1 LIISEIN
8 KALNSVEDFTEL
20 NEMTSV
26 MSLNELKKK
35 LSIVYHDFLNVFDRE
50 KTTQLL
56 LHWSYDHKIELK
68 DENQSSRSRLYL
80 MSSYK
85 LQKIKEYL
93 EENLKKKFITLSKAS
108 FASLILFVEKKDDS
122 LRFCMNYWKLNALIK
137 RDRYLILLIDEVLA
151 RIQGSKYLT
160 QLDIIVAFNKLRM
173 SSESED
179 LTTFVTFFNVYKY
192 RVMLFELIN
201 ESAFFQHYI
210 NNVLFNC
217 LHKFCQTYLNDIL
230 IYSKTLKEHRTHVK
244 EVLDKLREVDLQVNI
259 DKCEFKIQKISFLE
273 LLIFINDLRMNSWKV
288 DVIRSWE
295 VSRSLTHVQIFIDF
309 CNFYRRFIKNFSKI
323 AQLMI
328 KLIWKD
334 HFFEWTKICQTIFE
348 ELKQQVTTAFI
359 LKHFDSIKEAI
370 LKTDFLNY
378 VNDEVLSQYDDED
391 ILHSVIFYSKNMIF
405 AECNYEIYDKEL
417 LIIIRCLK
425 HWCSE
430 LKCTDISIKIFIDH
444 LNLKYFMI
452 IKKLIRQ
459 QTKWAEKLFK
469 YNFKIIYQSEK
480 QNLKADALI
489 RMSDVKSVESND
501 DWKLYQHQM
510 LLSASLFELQSI
522 ENDQD
527 LTQIL
532 LIFDSDSK
540 QKSKVNE
547 DSIEEMISIQNWIIV
562 ENRINQQCIDIRTV
576 IEQNRRT
583 CQDMSLDNCRVLN
596 KVLWKND
603 RLWVSQSMITQLIRE
618 AHDLSINDYSDMNW
632 TLDLLRRSYCWLKMR
647 MTIKRYIQN
656 CYVCRRSKALR
667 DRINK
672 LLKSL
677 SICEQ
682 RWQDI
687 SLNFIIDLL
696 KSNESNVILTVI
708 DRLSK
713 KRHYILCWSDDKE
726 TFAE

>member
-1 LIISEIN
+1 
-8 KALNSVEDFTEL
+8 
-20 NEMTSV
+20 MTSV

-510 LLSASLFELQSI
+510 LLSASTFELQSI